1 LRGAVPYW
9 IFSGVLPEVTLELR
23 HGREA
28 GVGSPADR
36 AWLVT
41 LLAKAEQMMGGHHRA
56 RQLMAVATTE
66 WGEVDDEHERALGLG
81 RYDEALE
88 VHELIQLEERRTGR
102 VGTMPTA
109 LQWLADAIDAA
120 RDAVSPEVVSRAAA
134 RAADVPVAQR
144 ASRVIELARQAGGA
158 AAGR

>member
-1 LRGAVPYW
+1 VLREATPLAHEGPLGELTPIYGDCAQLRGD
-9 IFSGVLPEVTLELR
+9 
-23 HGREA
+23 H
-28 GVGSPADR
+28 
-36 AWLVT
+36 
-41 LLAKAEQMMGGHHRA
+41 LAALSLYAESLTWASSTGEWHQIMMDMRD
-56 RQLMAVATTE
+56 VATSMA
-66 WGEVDDEHERALGLG
+66 RIG

-158 AAGR
+158 APGR